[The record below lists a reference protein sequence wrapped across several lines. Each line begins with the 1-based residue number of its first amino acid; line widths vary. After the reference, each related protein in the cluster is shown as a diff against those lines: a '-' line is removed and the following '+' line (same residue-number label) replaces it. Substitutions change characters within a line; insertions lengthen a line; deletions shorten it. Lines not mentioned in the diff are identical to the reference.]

1 MTSNT
6 GAGHIG
12 PLVPFAHAFLDAGHD
27 VLLAAPAK
35 ARPTVERAELPFFPL
50 SDPPAEETDAI
61 FAELPSLPQEEQSV
75 RVMREIFAG
84 IDARTSL
91 HGVLRAVGRFRPDVL
106 LREPTEYAG
115 LLAAERLGVR
125 HGRIAIMAAASE
137 TWGVP
142 VVTSVLDEH
151 RKRLVLRPDPE
162 GRRITESPYLT
173 VIPEALEDPDDFGP
187 VHAVRFREPRPEPR
201 PLPNW
206 WPRDERPLVYA
217 TYGSVTPTL
226 PFFPALFRA
235 TVAALGEL
243 PVRALFTVGVD
254 VDVDPLG
261 PVPANVRIERWI
273 PQADVMPARRRD
285 DRPRRR
291 GLDPDGAD
299 RGRALGDRPRLR
311 RPVPQRRA
319 RRSAGRGPA
328 GRAGGPRQR
337 APARARGALTPRGG
351 GPRRRRGGPAPARRR
366 GARRAR
372 RLARGPPGGVIRPV
386 RAASS
391 ASR

>member
-6 GAGHIG
+6 GAGHVG
-12 PLVPFAHAFLDAGHD
+12 PMVPFARAFLDAGHD

-91 HGVLRAVGRFRPDVL
+91 HGVLRAVGRFKPDVL

-243 PVRALFTVGVD
+243 HVRALFTVGVD

-273 PQADVMPARRRD
+273 PQADVMSHAAAMI
-285 DRPRRR
+285 
-291 GLDPDGAD
+291 GHGGAGSTRMALAAGVPSVIVPGFAD
-299 RGRALGDRPRLR
+299 QFRNAERVAALGAGLQAGPEDLVSALR
-311 RPVPQRRA
+311 RVLEEPSHGEAAA
-319 RRSAGRGPA
+319 RVAAEVARLPLVDE
-328 GRAGGPRQR
+328 
-337 APARARGALTPRGG
+337 APAMLGEWLQSRQ
-351 GPRRRRGGPAPARRR
+351 
-366 GARRAR
+366 
-372 RLARGPPGGVIRPV
+372 
-386 RAASS
+386 AA
-391 ASR
+391 